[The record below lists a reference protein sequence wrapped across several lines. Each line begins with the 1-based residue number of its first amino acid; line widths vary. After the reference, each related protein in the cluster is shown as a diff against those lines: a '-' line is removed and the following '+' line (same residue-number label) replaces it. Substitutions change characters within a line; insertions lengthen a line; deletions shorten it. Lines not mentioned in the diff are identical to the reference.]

1 MTTEADRLTT
11 MEVKLDGFI
20 EETRNRFNDMNT
32 NMNSRFNDIENR
44 FSRIENRLNAQLAI
58 SFVNL
63 IGAGAL
69 VILIIKS

>member
-32 NMNSRFNDIENR
+32 NMNSRFN
-44 FSRIENRLNAQLAI
+44 SIENRLNAQLAI
-58 SFVNL
+58 SFVTL
-63 IGAGAL
+63 IAMVGAL
-69 VILIIKS
+69 VTLIVKS

>member
-32 NMNSRFNDIENR
+32 NMNSRFN
-44 FSRIENRLNAQLAI
+44 SIENRLNAQLAI
-58 SFVNL
+58 SFVTL
-63 IGAGAL
+63 IAMVGAL
-69 VILIIKS
+69 VTLIIKS